1 MDLQSTAE
9 LLKIS
14 LTNYQIGYRKLSNP
28 IKVEMDE
35 GDEEEN
41 KVENTDDGDESEDEV
56 ENTDDGDESEEYEVE
71 EILKMRV
78 VNDNVQYLIKWK
90 GFEDEDDL
98 TWEPVENLRC
108 PDILA
113 DFDEKM
119 DEV

>member
-1 MDLQSTAE
+1 MSRGFALSGSREELVDLQSTAE

-41 KVENTDDGDESEDEV
+41 EVENTDDGDESEDEV

-98 TWEPVENLRC
+98 T
-108 PDILA
+108 
-113 DFDEKM
+113 
-119 DEV
+119 